1 MRLGVRRLLG
11 VSALYLLFGLG
22 VSACS
27 GQQQEEEGLEVSE
40 QGENQAAENEEG
52 AEEGA
57 NEEVANNE
65 EGSNEEVSN
74 EEGANE
80 EATDNTAEAGDGTEN
95 DLQEIIQEM
104 NGQQTTDTAEAP
116 AAEALQPDPAAMGQ
130 APMPMNNAPAAAP
143 VNTAAAAAPAQAS
156 SPLPFQPGGT
166 PAGQN
171 LPEMGSK
178 MAYVVEQGDTL
189 GKISQKIYGSNG
201 RWQEMAT
208 LSGITNPS
216 RIFPGDLV
224 YYTLD
229 EAAVPFAAAYE
240 SIQKSE
246 EQVQPGDTL
255 ATIAQRVYG
264 TTTAWRSIW
273 RQNDNIE
280 NPDIVPP
287 GTAVFY
293 IPKGAASAA
302 VKKSSDLIKLAKVE
316 KSKSQTKHITVTVT
330 KTLKQKQAQMTQ
342 ASFDFTSSLAAS
354 QTLDKVCSV
363 RILI

>member
-40 QGENQAAENEEG
+40 QGENQAAENEEN
-52 AEEGA
+52 ANEEQAAENEEGA
-57 NEEVANNE
+57 NEEA
-65 EGSNEEVSN
+65 SNEE
-74 EEGANE
+74 ATNE
-80 EATDNTAEAGDGTEN
+80 EATDNTAEAADGTEN

-104 NGQQTTDTAEAP
+104 NGQQTDTAEAAP
-116 AAEALQPDPAAMGQ
+116 AEALQPEAA
-130 APMPMNNAPAAAP
+130 AAAPAAAP
-143 VNTAAAAAPAQAS
+143 MNQAAPVQTAAAAAPAQAS

-166 PAGQN
+166 PAGQG

-216 RIFPGDLV
+216 RIFPGDLI

-240 SIQKSE
+240 SIQKNE

-273 RQNDNIE
+273 RQNDHIE
-280 NPDIVPP
+280 NPDLVPP
-287 GTAVFY
+287 GTAVMY

-316 KSKSQTKHITVTVT
+316 KSKSTKIITVS
-330 KTLKQKQAQMTQ
+330 KTLNKQPAQQ
-342 ASFDFTSSLAAS
+342 SFDFVSSLAAVS
-354 QTLDKVCSV
+354 QNLDKVCTV